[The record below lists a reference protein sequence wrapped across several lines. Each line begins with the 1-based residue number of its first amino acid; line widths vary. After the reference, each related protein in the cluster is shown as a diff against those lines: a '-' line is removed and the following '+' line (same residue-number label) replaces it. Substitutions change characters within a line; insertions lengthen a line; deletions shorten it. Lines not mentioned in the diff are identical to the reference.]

1 MKKIQIS
8 QINFPPPNL
17 KDAKQTKEQTILE
30 WLIEWVN
37 FSINSSHIK
46 YGDFLPEKS
55 KLAKYLGVSI
65 GTIQNAIR
73 QAEDMGYFESRQ
85 SVGTVIK
92 NPDEQGKFFE
102 KTFSKKDE
110 ATILVKKYIIDSK
123 LKLGNA
129 LPSTKELSKLLNIG
143 ENTLRLAIN
152 TLIREDIINTV
163 VQNNGKSVRI
173 YKKNINKDNCEILLS
188 KTSLTNLTVQK
199 MKDYIS
205 KNFNIGDKIASNEDF
220 AKMFNVSIRTVNEA
234 SRILNEQN
242 IILSRRGRY
251 GTVYI
256 NTPEKIKKQKER
268 EEKSLFMSK
277 TGQKSLQESFLYSW
291 EKTLDALKKY
301 IMQNHGAGDKIP
313 SMKELSKILN
323 VSTNTIRHAI
333 SILCDEGYLI
343 TQRGKYG
350 GVYILEMP
358 QKDSET
364 FRWLA
369 LNPTAIN
376 IDVK

>member
-1 MKKIQIS
+1 M
-8 QINFPPPNL
+8 N
-17 KDAKQTKEQTILE
+17 
-30 WLIEWVN
+30 
-37 FSINSSHIK
+37 
-46 YGDFLPEKS
+46 GFLPEKS

-163 VQNNGKSVRI
+163 VQNNGKTVRI

>member
-8 QINFPPPNL
+8 QINFPPPDFKNSTV
-17 KDAKQTKEQTILE
+17 TKEKIVLK
-30 WLIEWVN
+30 WLIDWIN
-37 FSINSSHIK
+37 HSISTSDVK

-85 SVGTVIK
+85 SVGTAIK
-92 NPDEQGKFFE
+92 DPHNQNKIFE

-110 ATILVKKYIIDSK
+110 ATILIKKYIIDSK
-123 LKLGNA
+123 LKLENA

-143 ENTLRLAIN
+143 GNTIRLA
-152 TLIREDIINTV
+152 LEVLLREGIIEQITQSGAKV
-163 VQNNGKSVRI
+163 IRI
-173 YKKNINKDNCEILLS
+173 YKKSFNKENCEKIQQR
-188 KTSLTNLTVQK
+188 TNLAKITVQK
-199 MKDYIS
+199 MKEYII
-205 KNFNIGDKIASNEDF
+205 KNFNVGDKILPNEEF
-220 AKMFNVSIRTVNEA
+220 AKLFNVSIRTVNEA
-234 SRILNEQN
+234 AKILNEQN
-242 IILSRRGRY
+242 IILSRRGSY
-251 GTVYI
+251 GTIYI
-256 NTPEKIKKQKER
+256 NDPRKIKKQKER

-277 TGQKSLQESFLYSW
+277 PQNNILQESYLYSW
-291 EKTLDALKKY
+291 EKTLEALKKY
-301 IMQNHGAGDKIP
+301 IIQNHSAGDKIP
-313 SMKELSKILN
+313 SIKELATILN